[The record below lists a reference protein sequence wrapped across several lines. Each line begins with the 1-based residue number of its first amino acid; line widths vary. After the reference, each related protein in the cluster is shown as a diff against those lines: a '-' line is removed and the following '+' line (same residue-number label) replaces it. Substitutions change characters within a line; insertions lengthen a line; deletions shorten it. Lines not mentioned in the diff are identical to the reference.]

1 MIRDVV
7 TADQAGDKIRAWN
20 LQHLSTRPILADMLA
35 DAGFF
40 QYIKTEIDVVYGDIR
55 YRLASFVL

>member
-1 MIRDVV
+1 MYIKFMIRDVV

-40 QYIKTEIDVVYGDIR
+40 
-55 YRLASFVL
+55 